1 MESQYGTIAYLLLY
15 IMVNLF
21 RRYYGTQ
28 APEYGF
34 FTISID
40 GSKPERL
47 SAKSNITQGQ
57 RMLWSNTDL
66 SPGRHNLTL
75 THDDANGT
83 TVSLDFFR
91 SVPSQVRR

>member
-1 MESQYGTIAYLLLY
+1 
-15 IMVNLF
+15 MVRLRISYNPMTNSF
-21 RRYYGTQ
+21 CRYYASLG
-28 APEYGF
+28 PDYGF

-47 SAKSNITQGQ
+47 SAKNTLPQSQ

-66 SPGRHNLTL
+66 SPGRHNVTL
-75 THDDANGT
+75 THDDANST

-91 SVPSQVRR
+91 SVPSEVRRQR